1 MRATKAGALARRDAQ
16 VPDATGPAPQD
27 LVAALQPAPSP
38 RDAPPHRRAG
48 SRERGSSPW
57 LGRRSTPSRA
67 FTVYQD
73 LERSL
78 QALWPSQAVAVAP
91 ATALGAFADWAVHLA
106 LSPAK
111 QWELAELAVEQAA
124 RWGRAAASGSAD
136 DCWCVEPLPQDKR
149 FADDRWHERPFVWF
163 VQAFLLRQEWWQ
175 SATTAVPGVSNH
187 HEQMV
192 NFVARQWL
200 DTVSPSNSVVA
211 NPVVLGRT
219 WSEGGANLARGA
231 LHAAGDAWLEATD
244 QRPQGAEAFKVGVNV
259 AVTRG
264 RVVLRNRLMELI
276 QYASTTPTVHPE
288 PVLIVPAWIMKYYVL
303 DLEPANSLVKFLVDH
318 GFTVFM
324 ISWKNPQAAD
334 RDLGMDDYH
343 RLGLQAALET
353 LDAARPGHA
362 VHGVG
367 YCLGGTLLAMGA
379 AALGR
384 DRPEALKSLTFLA
397 SQTDFTDPGEMSLF
411 IDESQIA
418 WLENAMA
425 RQGYLDKSQIS
436 TTFHMLRSRD
446 LVWSYRLATYL
457 LGERAPVTALMA
469 WNADGTRLPFR
480 MHSEYLRALYLD
492 NALAHGE
499 YRLEG
504 VPINL
509 ADIQTPIFNV
519 GTVQDHVAPWR
530 SVYKLHQFTNAD
542 QTFALTTGGHNVG
555 IVNPP
560 GHAASSYR
568 LRHWAPGNRRLTPDE
583 WLEATVP
590 VDGSWWTPWTAW
602 LARHSSRRVT
612 PPPLLPS
619 LGPAPGRHVLET

>member
-1 MRATKAGALARRDAQ
+1 MHQAQ
-16 VPDATGPAPQD
+16 
-27 LVAALQPAPSP
+27 AALSGA
-38 RDAPPHRRAG
+38 ARRAG
-48 SRERGSSPW
+48 SRERGGSPW
-57 LGRRSTPSRA
+57 LGRRNPPSHQFA
-67 FTVYQD
+67 MYQA

-78 QALWPSQAVAVAP
+78 LALWPSQGVSVAP
-91 ATALGAFADWAVHLA
+91 ATALGAFADWAMHLA

-111 QWELAELAVEQAA
+111 QWELAGLAGEQAA
-124 RWGRAAASGSAD
+124 RWGRAATSGPAD

-149 FADDRWHERPFVWF
+149 FDDARWRERPFVWF
-163 VQAFLLRQEWWQ
+163 AQAFLLRQEWWQ
-175 SATTAVPGVSNH
+175 CATTAVPGVSHH

-192 NFVARQWL
+192 NFAARQWL
-200 DTVSPSNSVVA
+200 DMVSPSNSVLA
-211 NPVVLGRT
+211 NPVVLNRSVG
-219 WSEGGANLARGA
+219 EAGANLVRGA
-231 LHAAGDAWLEATD
+231 LHAASDAWLDATD
-244 QRPQGAEAFKVGVNV
+244 KPPQGAETFKVGVNV
-259 AVTRG
+259 AMTPG
-264 RVVLRNRLMELI
+264 RVVLRNRLIELI
-276 QYASTTPTVHPE
+276 QYAPTTPTVHPE

-303 DLEPANSLVKFLVDH
+303 DLEPAHSLVKFLVDR

-324 ISWKNPQAAD
+324 ISWKNPQAED
-334 RDLGMDDYH
+334 HDLGLDDYH
-343 RLGLQAALET
+343 RLGLRAALEA
-353 LDAARPGHA
+353 LDAAMPSRPVHA
-362 VHGVG
+362 VG

-384 DRPEALKSLTFLA
+384 ERPKALKSLTFLA
-397 SQTDFTDPGEMSLF
+397 AQTDFTDPGELSLF

-418 WLENAMA
+418 WLENTMA
-425 RQGYLDKSQIS
+425 SRGFLDKRQLRA
-436 TTFHMLRSRD
+436 TFHMLRSRD

-509 ADIQTPIFNV
+509 ADIQAPIFNV

-542 QTFALTTGGHNVG
+542 QTFALTAGGHNVG

-560 GHAASSYR
+560 GQTASSYR
-568 LRHWAPGNRRLTPDE
+568 LRHWASGDRRLTPDE
-583 WLEATVP
+583 WLAATPP

-602 LARHSSRRVT
+602 LARHSARRVP